1 MKFRIYFEDTDAQG
15 IVYHSNYIKFC
26 ERARSEA
33 LIKANLKLDNS
44 KYIVVSKLEAKF
56 IRPAKYGDIIDIKTE
71 IFDIKKAT
79 ATFVQK
85 IYKIE
90 NINGDKC
97 NELLFEMN
105 VTIAYLQ
112 NAKPIRFDDELIEF
126 FQKHLN

>member
-33 LIKANLKLDNS
+33 LIRAKLKLEDS
-44 KYIVVSKLEAKF
+44 KYMVVSKLEAKF

>member
-1 MKFRIYFEDTDAQG
+1 MKFRIYYEDTDAQG

-44 KYIVVSKLEAKF
+44 KYMVVSKLEAKF